1 MTQTARLLSDKKM
14 KTYIKNARIIT
25 DGEIVENLGL
35 IVENGKI
42 VSLESECPD
51 DCREIDLSGKYLS
64 PGFIELHCHGGNGY
78 EFIDGTEEAVLD
90 ACKLHAEHGTKVL
103 YPTIS
108 ATDYDTMYRALE
120 TIERIKDDMPLYIP
134 GVHLEGPYLSPEMC
148 GAQNGDIIRMPDAEE
163 YNKLYDRFDSLIKRW
178 DYAPE
183 KDRDGKFL
191 TFLTDHGI
199 VPATAHSAAQY
210 DDVASALEG
219 GNRLVTH
226 LYSCTSTV
234 VREGGFRKL
243 GIIESVFL
251 LDEMYA
257 EVIGD
262 GCHLPAE
269 LLRMIYKIKG
279 AERLCLISD
288 AIRYAG
294 CDGSN
299 LKYDGEIPYVIE
311 DGVAK
316 LADRSAFAGSIA
328 TADRLVKK
336 TVEAGIPLP
345 KVIQMLTQTPAQV
358 MGLEA
363 KGRIALGYDADFTV
377 LDEDLN
383 VCSNII

>member
-1 MTQTARLLSDKKM
+1 MPTARLSFKTKM
-14 KTYIKNARIIT
+14 KKYIRNAKIIT
-25 DGEIVENLGL
+25 DGKIVEDIGV
-35 IVENGKI
+35 IIENGKI
-42 VSLESECPD
+42 VSFESECPD
-51 DCREIDLSGKYLS
+51 NCAAIDLQGKYLA

-78 EFIDGTEEAVLD
+78 EFIDGTEEAVRG
-90 ACKLHAEHGTKVL
+90 ACELHAAHGTKVL

-108 ATDYDTMYRALE
+108 ATDYDTMYQALGV
-120 TIERIKDDMPLYIP
+120 IEAVKDDLPLCVP
-134 GVHLEGPYLSPEMC
+134 GVHLEGPYLSPEMS
-148 GAQNGDIIRMPDAEE
+148 GAQNGNIIRMPDPDE
-163 YNKLYDRFDSLIKRW
+163 YNALYERFGSLIKRW

-183 KDRDGKFL
+183 KDKDGKFL
-191 TFLTDHGI
+191 TFLTERGI

-210 DDVASALEG
+210 DDMLSSYNG

-234 VREGGFRKL
+234 VREGGFRRL
-243 GIIESVFL
+243 GIIESTFL
-251 LDEMYA
+251 LDGMYA

-269 LLRMIYKIKG
+269 LMRMIYKIKG
-279 AERLCLISD
+279 ADKLCLISD

-294 CDGSN
+294 CDGSD

-328 TADRLVKK
+328 TADCLVKK

-345 KVIQMLTQTPAQV
+345 DVIQMLTKTPAEV
-358 MGLEA
+358 MGLDT
-363 KGRIALGYDADFTV
+363 KGSIAVGYDADFTV

-383 VCSNII
+383 VCSNIL